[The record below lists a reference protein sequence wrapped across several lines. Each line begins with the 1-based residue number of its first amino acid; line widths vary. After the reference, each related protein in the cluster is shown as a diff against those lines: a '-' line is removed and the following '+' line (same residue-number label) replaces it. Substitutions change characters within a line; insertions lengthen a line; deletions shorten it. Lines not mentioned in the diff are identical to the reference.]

1 MDGRTDKH
9 TRQQRPPRSPPSRRV
24 DVAATRYK
32 RTDSRRLSVRPSL
45 RWSLT
50 LCGLQILSAACSE
63 ELTQLEMQI
72 NEKRRY
78 ACGLVHALAHYLNN
92 FGIILFV

>member
-1 MDGRTDKH
+1 MDERTNTHGNSVHRDRRRHAVSTSLRLVTNGRI
-9 TRQQRPPRSPPSRRV
+9 RGV
-24 DVAATRYK
+24 C
-32 RTDSRRLSVRPSL
+32 LSVRL

-63 ELTQLEMQI
+63 ELTRLEMQI